1 MSIGSWIPF
10 MTWAIRTWFAK
21 RISIM
26 CWLSFATVEFEG
38 ARNNVWGFANRLI
51 RILSVVIKSLVN
63 EARAFVLSRSI
74 CLGVGIPILKDAE
87 KKERY

>member
-1 MSIGSWIPF
+1 
-10 MTWAIRTWFAK
+10 
-21 RISIM
+21 M

-51 RILSVVIKSLVN
+51 RILLVVIKSLVN